1 MKAWATFVA
10 IAAIAPAAPAQVGYP
25 PAESPFRDLEYR
37 QELSLYSGYFAASD
51 DPAGVAPR
59 SGPIL
64 GARYELRIGGPAQLS
79 VRFARVWSERNVIDP
94 REQPADRVVAV
105 EDVGLYLAD
114 AGFSFNLTGQK
125 SWRGL
130 VPVLAAGFGIVTDF
144 HGSRDV
150 GGFRIGTPFAIS
162 AGGGVRW
169 LPDGPYQLRLD
180 VLNYWYQIQ
189 YPDTYFAQSQT
200 IPAVLTGAQNVW
212 TRNLT
217 LTLGAS
223 YQFFR

>member
-1 MKAWATFVA
+1 VKAWATFVA
-10 IAAIAPAAPAQVGYP
+10 IAVIAPAGSAQVGYP
-25 PAESPFRDLEYR
+25 PMQSPFRDLEYR
-37 QELSLYSGYFAASD
+37 QEFTLYSGYYAASD
-51 DPAGVAPR
+51 DPVGVAPR
-59 SGPIL
+59 SGPTL
-64 GARYELRIGGPAQLS
+64 GARYELRVGGPAQLS
-79 VRFARVWSERNVIDP
+79 VRFARVWSERTVIDP
-94 REQPADRVVAV
+94 TLAPAERVVAE

-130 VPVLAAGFGIVTDF
+130 VPVLAAGFGIATDF

-150 GGFRIGTPFAIS
+150 GGFRVGTPFAIS

-169 LPDGPYQLRLD
+169 LPDGPYQLRVD

-189 YPDTYFAQSQT
+189 YPDSYFAGT
-200 IPAVLTGAQNVW
+200 PTNPAVRTGAQNVW
-212 TRNLT
+212 IRNLS